1 VGQALSWASQL
12 LSKGQ
17 SAEASATAPPEV
29 AFEESIAEKTNKLIL
44 NAMDQ
49 LTQRFASGELG
60 AEDYAKQF
68 AVLSAQLK
76 S

>member
-1 VGQALSWASQL
+1 
-12 LSKGQ
+12 
-17 SAEASATAPPEV
+17 
-29 AFEESIAEKTNKLIL
+29 
-44 NAMDQ
+44 MDQ

-68 AVLSAQLK
+68 AVLSEQLK